1 MKKSIIVTTNIP
13 LSKWGQT
20 FSNPT
25 IANAILDR
33 LVHYSEIFKIS
44 GKSYRMKN
52 YTKQHAKQHLN
63 R

>member
-1 MKKSIIVTTNIP
+1 MGTNF
-13 LSKWGQT
+13 LY
-20 FSNPT
+20 T